1 MGADHLGS
9 PFWSGEQRP
18 GGPEVAAGA
27 HLNDHKRAMGG
38 GAAARPEVI
47 EKRSQLT

>member
-27 HLNDHKRAMGG
+27 HFINHKRAMGG
-38 GAAARPEVI
+38 AAAPSKVI
-47 EKRSQLT
+47 EKHSQLK